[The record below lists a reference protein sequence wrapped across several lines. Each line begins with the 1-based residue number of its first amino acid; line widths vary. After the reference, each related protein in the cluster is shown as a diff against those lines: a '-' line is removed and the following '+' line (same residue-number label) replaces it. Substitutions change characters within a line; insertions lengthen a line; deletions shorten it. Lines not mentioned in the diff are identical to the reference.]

1 MRKVRLGFIGAG
13 WWATSNH
20 MPILAARPDVE
31 MAAVCRIGGTELNQ
45 VKTKFGFGFAT
56 EDYRELLEQPLD
68 AVVVSTPHSF
78 HYAHAKAALEHG
90 LHVLV
95 EKPMTTRAGHA
106 RELADIARE
115 RGLHLMVPYGW
126 NYKGFV
132 ERAHHI
138 LATGAVGRVEF
149 FTLQMASS
157 LRALLT
163 GRDVTMAGGLFD
175 PDPKT
180 WADPFIAGGG
190 YAYAQ
195 LSHATGLLFYLLPEL
210 QPISAYALMSRPGG
224 QVDLYDAIT
233 ARFAGGVIGT
243 IAGSGT
249 VPNNRKFHLD
259 LRIFGSDGMLL
270 IDIERERLE
279 VRRQDGDDWALPIDA
294 GEGNYTCDGPP
305 NRFIDLITGAST
317 SNQSSGEVGARSV
330 ALLDAAYRSALSG
343 LPESVSG

>member
-1 MRKVRLGFIGAG
+1 MGKIRLGFIGAG

-20 MPILAARPDVE
+20 MPLLAARPDVE
-31 MAAVCRIGGTELNQ
+31 MAAVCRIGRAELDR
-45 VKTKFGFGFAT
+45 VKSQFGFGFAT
-56 EDYRELLEQPLD
+56 EDYREMLDQPLD

-78 HYAHAKAALEHG
+78 HYEHAKAALERG

-95 EKPMTTRAGHA
+95 EKPMTTRAAHA
-106 RELADIARE
+106 RELATIARE
-115 RGLHLMVPYGW
+115 RRLHLMVPYGW

-132 ERAHHI
+132 ERAHQV
-138 LATGAVGRVEF
+138 LATGAIGRVEF

-163 GRDVTMAGGLFD
+163 GKETTMAGGLFD

-180 WADPFIAGGG
+180 WADPDIAGGG
-190 YAYAQ
+190 YAHAQ
-195 LSHATGLLFYLLPEL
+195 LSHATGMLFYLLPEL
-210 QPISAYALMSRPGG
+210 QPVNAYALMSRPGG

-249 VPNNRKFHLD
+249 IPNNRKFHLD
-259 LRIFGSDGMLL
+259 LRIFGSEGMLL

-279 VRRQDGDDWALPIDA
+279 VRRQDGKDWALPIDA
-294 GEGNYTCDGPP
+294 GDGNYSCEGPP
-305 NRFIDLITGAST
+305 NRFIELITGAST

-330 ALLDAAYRSALSG
+330 ALLDAAYRSAISG
-343 LPESVSG
+343 LPESISV